1 MQALTVNELSDKFSM
16 SRNQI
21 IEICKTKGSP
31 AFKKGVGKTSP
42 WLCFP
47 DKFEIFLKQLSEKY
61 KG

>member
-1 MQALTVNELSDKFSM
+1 MYALTAKELSKMFNM
-16 SRNQI
+16 SEQTVKQV
-21 IEICKTKGSP
+21 CKTKGSP
-31 AFKKGVGKTSP
+31 AFKKGIGKKSP